1 MKNSHQRWLL
11 EQLPQWECDGL
22 LTADGARILRERHVV
37 DTSQPG
43 LAQIVMGSLGA
54 MLIGTGLIAVIGYN
68 WDDFSRPVR
77 LLFAFL
83 PLLLSQFFSFR
94 VLQRLSDLQ
103 PRRRVAGLSVLVV
116 PAQPAADL
124 GAALTFGGDFL
135 SHHHSDLERESNR
148 ARQALA
154 G

>member
-1 MKNSHQRWLL
+1 MRNSHQRWLL

-68 WDDFSRPVR
+68 WDDFSR
-77 LLFAFL
+77 LGMETNAF
-83 PLLLSQFFSFR
+83 STSK
-94 VLQRLSDLQ
+94 
-103 PRRRVAGLSVLVV
+103 
-116 PAQPAADL
+116 
-124 GAALTFGGDFL
+124 GAMGE
-135 SHHHSDLERESNR
+135 LE
-148 ARQALA
+148 LA
-154 G
+154 